1 LVGTLA
7 NFREPQSANSSSYNS
22 VNTSYSS
29 HFDQDGD
36 ETEVEDNYEEKRIDP
51 KVERGVK
58 HITKGVLMLNINA
71 KAPG

>member
-1 LVGTLA
+1 
-7 NFREPQSANSSSYNS
+7 